1 MASYNDSFFK
11 DGVAEL
17 ISVLDTL
24 EGPENLRHQIIH
36 HLSVLMLSG
45 DWLVLFDLL
54 CLH

>member
-17 ISVLDTL
+17 SVLDIL
-24 EGPENLRHQIIH
+24 EGPGNLRQQIIH